1 MRGPGVSSA
10 LPATP
15 RVSGKGSWQWQRRQ
29 DCAEVGGCSAS
40 AATRQACPLWSPA
53 GRGSLGKES
62 VAPCCGRLSP
72 CPSSSSSCLSP
83 PSVCL
88 SVHLASHSVRLPGAA
103 VRPPPRRLSL
113 SLGAVLSADCR
124 RSRWGLKGQL
134 AVAGCRFIG
143 LPGQQNSAP
152 RRGGGQDP
160 HPFLPGFDRISRDR
174 TRRWLLGGVGWGGRA
189 GEAPKCP
196 PPCFVWH
203 FPLTISC

>member
-1 MRGPGVSSA
+1 MSSA

-40 AATRQACPLWSPA
+40 AAARQACPLWSPA
-53 GRGSLGKES
+53 GPGLPGQGICGSLLRSPVSLSLLFVFVS
-62 VAPCCGRLSP
+62 VST
-72 CPSSSSSCLSP
+72 
-83 PSVCL
+83 VCL

-103 VRPPPRRLSL
+103 VRPPPTRLSL

-134 AVAGCRFIG
+134 AAAGCGFIG
-143 LPGQQNSAP
+143 LPGQRNSAL

-174 TRRWLLGGVGWGGRA
+174 TRRWLLGGGG
-189 GEAPKCP
+189 GSQMPT
-196 PPCFVWH
+196 
-203 FPLTISC
+203 LGSCGTFR